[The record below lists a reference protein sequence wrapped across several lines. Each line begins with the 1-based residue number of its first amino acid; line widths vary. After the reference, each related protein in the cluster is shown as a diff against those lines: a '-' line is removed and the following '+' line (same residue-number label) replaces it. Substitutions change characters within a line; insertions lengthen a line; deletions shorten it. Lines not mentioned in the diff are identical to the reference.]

1 MGGFTLR
8 NLGLAVAATLI
19 PASALAQQTPP
30 PPPDQQDKDQTG
42 DPSFADVVVTGM
54 KVRQGGAQDIGH
66 FRAIADDVGMP
77 RPESLTAEGLMG
89 EYDLTLPGKTACA
102 QLFCVVAEA
111 MPAALPGRASDKQF
125 VGLGF
130 TSNIDEHRWHRAP
143 LDLIA
148 VVDKSGSMD
157 GTPLARVR
165 ASLRQVV
172 GQMRDGD
179 RLGIVLYGDTAAVYL
194 PPTDIAEHRDAVLAA
209 IDGIRSAG
217 STDMESGLRVG
228 YDTAFAEA
236 PRFKGNTRLMLF
248 TDEQPNV
255 GRTDARSFI
264 GMAEEASRRGI
275 GLTTIGVGVQFDASL
290 ASKVSSARGGNLFFL
305 GSDGDVKTVFEK
317 QLDTMVSELAH
328 DLHLTLT
335 PATGWKIS
343 GVFGVPDGTMTE
355 APGGA
360 VMLTVPTV
368 FLSTN
373 GGGIFATLA
382 KAEDRADLPAATVN
396 AGDPLVSVA
405 LDYRP
410 ATGGP
415 VASDNLVA
423 RADQAAPSMA
433 LRQAQLLVDEY
444 LTLRSATTVFHQRN
458 DAKAA
463 YALLSGLS
471 GRLQSSGLSGM
482 GKENKLVGQMLTQ
495 AAFYAGYA
503 GETPKTLRHL
513 AVVGK
518 WEIVGADGFT
528 DLHRGDRLE
537 FTGEREM
544 LTYRKTAGLNDAD
557 ESESYEINE
566 RDIHLVGSR
575 LVMHYTAK
583 GDRMTMQ
590 VDDGDGHA
598 ALALR
603 RLD

>member
-1 MGGFTLR
+1 MMGFSLR
-8 NLGLAVAATLI
+8 NLSLAAAAVLI
-19 PASALAQQTPP
+19 PASALAQST
-30 PPPDQQDKDQTG
+30 PDQKDQDQQADDSG
-42 DPSFADVVVTGM
+42 ADVVVTAM
-54 KVRQGGAQDIGH
+54 KVRQGGAQDITH
-66 FRAIADDVGMP
+66 FRSIASDVGMP

-89 EYDLTLPGKTACA
+89 EYDLTLPAAARCA
-102 QLFCVVAEA
+102 QTFCVVAEA
-111 MPAALPGRASDKQF
+111 MPAALPGRADDRQF

-130 TSNIDEHRWHRAP
+130 TSNIDEKTWQRVP

-157 GTPLARVR
+157 GEPLARVR

-172 GQMRDGD
+172 GQMREGD
-179 RLGIVLYGDTAAVYL
+179 RFGIVLYGDTSAVYL
-194 PPTDIAEHRDAVLAA
+194 QPTDVAQNRDAVLRA

-228 YDTAFAEA
+228 YDTAFSEA

-255 GRTDARSFI
+255 GRTDAASFI
-264 GMAEEASRRGI
+264 GMAEEASRRGV

-290 ASKVSSARGGNLFFL
+290 AAKVSSARGGNLFFL
-305 GSDGDVKTVFEK
+305 GSDGDVKAVFEK

-335 PATGWKIS
+335 PAAGWKIS

-360 VMLTVPTV
+360 IRLTVPTV

-382 KAEDRADLPAATVN
+382 KAENRADLPAATVN
-396 AGDPLVSVA
+396 PGDAMVDVA

-410 ATGGP
+410 ADGGA
-415 VASDNLVA
+415 VAADHVVA
-423 RADQAAPSMA
+423 RASVGTPSTA
-433 LRQAQLLVDEY
+433 LREAHLLVDEY
-444 LTLRSATTVFHQRN
+444 LALRGATTAFHQRN
-458 DAKAA
+458 DPKTAF
-463 YALLSGLS
+463 ALLTGLSARLKGSGLPA
-471 GRLQSSGLSGM
+471 LA
-482 GKENKLVGQMLTQ
+482 KEDKLVGDMLTQ
-495 AAFYAGYA
+495 AAFYAGYS
-503 GETPKTLRHL
+503 GEMPKTLRHL

-518 WEIVGADGFT
+518 WEIVGADGFE

-537 FTGEREM
+537 FTSGREM
-544 LTYRKTAGLNDAD
+544 LTYRKAAGFTTAD
-557 ESESYEINE
+557 ETENYEINE
-566 RDIHLVGSR
+566 RDIHLVDSR
-575 LVMHYTAK
+575 LVMHYAAN
-583 GDRMTMQ
+583 GQRMTMRI
-590 VDDGDGHA
+590 DDANGHA
-598 ALALR
+598 ELALR